1 MAPRILLINDF
12 DHFQVPECHC
22 GRFFQ
27 ILCLFK
33 TNSICFCLCICLWKL
48 LFKNRLSC
56 SSLDEAIT
64 ANGFGHFQVSEC
76 HLGLIPAAFSRFPGF
91 PASPPPDVS
100 LMPLFLFGRRL
111 MPMLDVFEPGQ
122 AAVWWSRGIWKL
134 GGNII
139 SSFRTNGNKNVLEHV
154 WSGVN
159 KWQQC
164 GDVRVEVPGAVMINW
179 PHGQS
184 VDQNFVKIKCNKL
197 TTKS

>member
-1 MAPRILLINDF
+1 MDTIYIIDMAPRILLTNDF

-76 HLGLIPAAFSRFPGF
+76 HLGLIPAAFSRFP
-91 PASPPPDVS
+91 ASPPPDVS
-100 LMPLFLFGRRL
+100 SMPLFLFW
-111 MPMLDVFEPGQ
+111 E
-122 AAVWWSRGIWKL
+122 AADADAWCLPTGASSSLVESRNLEARGKHNLIF
-134 GGNII
+134 
-139 SSFRTNGNKNVLEHV
+139 SNK
-154 WSGVN
+154 
-159 KWQQC
+159 
-164 GDVRVEVPGAVMINW
+164 
-179 PHGQS
+179 
-184 VDQNFVKIKCNKL
+184 
-197 TTKS
+197 

>member
-27 ILCLFK
+27 ILCLCLFK

-91 PASPPPDVS
+91 SS
-100 LMPLFLFGRRL
+100 LPLRRL
-111 MPMLDVFEPGQ
+111 RCHFFR
-122 AAVWWSRGIWKL
+122 WSRASWEAEGAWCLEMGTSESLASQIGLLKILKIGILKILKYVNREFRSWDKYCHLSTSSADL
-134 GGNII
+134 GLVYTGKYREGHRIP
-139 SSFRTNGNKNVLEHV
+139 S
-154 WSGVN
+154 
-159 KWQQC
+159 
-164 GDVRVEVPGAVMINW
+164 
-179 PHGQS
+179 
-184 VDQNFVKIKCNKL
+184 
-197 TTKS
+197 